1 MSRLRLLGVRLI
13 LGTLTAALA
22 WAALGLQIGLN
33 LTSGVD
39 PFGNPRTA
47 WMSMVDLFGYFTILT
62 NLLVALVI
70 TVPAV
75 APQSAAAG
83 FFRDLRTTWTAA
95 AGIVVVGIAYHVL
108 LSAQY
113 NPTGLAAWTDL
124 AFHYV
129 VPTLFAVYWV
139 TTTELASP
147 RFLPRVGVLSLYPFA
162 YFVYVIG
169 RGEILGTYPYF
180 FVDVRTLGLLGAL
193 RNALGVLVF
202 YLFVAWVLA
211 LIAGWATR
219 RRASA
224 A

>member
-1 MSRLRLLGVRLI
+1 VRLI
-13 LGTLTAALA
+13 LGTTTAALA
-22 WAALGLQIGLN
+22 WAALVLQIGLN
-33 LTSGVD
+33 LSSGVD
-39 PFGNPRTA
+39 PFGNPRTP

-70 TVPAV
+70 TIPAV
-75 APQSAAAG
+75 APRSAAAG

-95 AGIVVVGIAYHVL
+95 AAIVVVGIAYHVL

-113 NPTGLAAWTDL
+113 NPTGLGAWTDL
-124 AFHYV
+124 AFHYL

-139 TTTELASP
+139 TTVEVGGA
-147 RFLPRVGVLSLYPFA
+147 RFLPQIGVLSLYPFA

-169 RGEILGTYPYF
+169 RGEVLGTYPYF

-193 RNALGVLVF
+193 KNALGILVF

-211 LIAGWATR
+211 LLAGWVSR
-219 RRASA
+219 RRTSRA
-224 A
+224 

>member
-1 MSRLRLLGVRLI
+1 MRLI
-13 LGTLTAALA
+13 LGTTTAALA
-22 WAALGLQIGLN
+22 WAALVLQIGLN

-39 PFGNPRTA
+39 PFGNPRTP

-70 TVPAV
+70 TIPAV
-75 APQSAAAG
+75 APKSVAAG

-95 AGIVVVGIAYHVL
+95 AAIVVVGIAYHVL

-124 AFHYV
+124 AFHYL

-139 TTTELASP
+139 TTADAAGAK
-147 RFLPRVGVLSLYPFA
+147 FLSQAGTLSLYPFA

-169 RGEILGTYPYF
+169 RGEVLGTYPYF
-180 FVDVRTLGLLGAL
+180 FVDVRTLGLIGAL
-193 RNALGVLVF
+193 KNALGILVF
-202 YLFVAWVLA
+202 YLFVAWMLA
-211 LIAGWATR
+211 LAAGWVSR
-219 RRASA
+219 RRGRLAQ
-224 A
+224 